1 MKDFF
6 YSILLAAVLSA
17 ALSFGDFS
25 ALPMPSDGMGPK
37 RPGNS
42 GMVLPGKG
50 ADPAH
55 MNSPEL
61 VRNDRPSGDWIQSA
75 ETQTSSDET
84 AQPENEK
91 EENAAMNEVMIAF
104 WHGVAS
110 VLIGEASA
118 LLVALAW
125 MKIRGGKDGK

>member
-1 MKDFF
+1 
-6 YSILLAAVLSA
+6 
-17 ALSFGDFS
+17 
-25 ALPMPSDGMGPK
+25 
-37 RPGNS
+37 
-42 GMVLPGKG
+42 MVLPGKG

-55 MNSPEL
+55 MNSLEL
-61 VRNDRPSGDWIQSA
+61 TRNDRPSGDRIQSA
-75 ETQTSSDET
+75 EAQAAPDEA

-91 EENAAMNEVMIAF
+91 EENATMNEVMIAF

-125 MKIRGGKDGK
+125 MKIRGEWNGNP